1 MWKLIEAMPVET
13 TLDASGVHVVIHR
26 VVTKETHKEYSGE
39 RILVRA
45 DLMGDDNEPI
55 VSYIGPAENVRRR
68 LIGYIMEHGY
78 GEGGYAGPGMSL
90 EHASYI
96 GAELY
101 RASIDPMFVQH

>member
-55 VSYIGPAENVRRR
+55 VSYIGPAENVRKR
-68 LIGYIMEHGY
+68 LIGYIVDHGS
-78 GEGGYAGPGMSL
+78 GYDWRTGMGMSL

-101 RASIDPMFVQH
+101 RASIDPAYCQD